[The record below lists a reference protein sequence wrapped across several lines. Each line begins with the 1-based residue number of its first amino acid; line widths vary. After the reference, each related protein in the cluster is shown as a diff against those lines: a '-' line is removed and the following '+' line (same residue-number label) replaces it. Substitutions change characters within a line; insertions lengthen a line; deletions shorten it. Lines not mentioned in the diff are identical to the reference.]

1 VTTELP
7 PRIAAHVHD
16 MLQAMT
22 ARNADFDHEAA
33 LLACARGDRAALKSL
48 YDREARWLLGVVLRI
63 VRDRAAAEDVLQD
76 AFLQVWRRA
85 ETYRPELG
93 SARGWIYTVV
103 RHQALSEVR
112 KPARELALDD
122 EALAAAVE
130 HHSASTWDTGGFT
143 SEAAALTPCL
153 EALDDAKRNSIV
165 LAFVEGYTHDQIAK
179 ALGTPLG
186 TVKSW
191 IRRGLQSLKECLS

>member
-1 VTTELP
+1 MSQ
-7 PRIAAHVHD
+7 RG
-16 MLQAMT
+16 
-22 ARNADFDHEAA
+22 ADFDHEAA
-33 LLACARGDRAALKSL
+33 LLACARGERAALKQI

-63 VRDRAAAEDVLQD
+63 VRDRATAEDVLQD

-85 ETYRPELG
+85 ETYRPDLG

-112 KPARELALDD
+112 KPGREIALDD
-122 EALAAAVE
+122 EAMAAVVE
-130 HHSASTWDTGGFT
+130 HHSHNTWDSGGFT
-143 SEAAALTPCL
+143 SEAAALQPCL
-153 EALDDAKRNSIV
+153 EALDEPKRNSIV

>member
-1 VTTELP
+1 
-7 PRIAAHVHD
+7 
-16 MLQAMT
+16 MT
-22 ARNADFDHEAA
+22 AARDADFDHEAA
-33 LLACARGDRAALKSL
+33 LLACARGDRAALKRL

-63 VRDRAAAEDVLQD
+63 VRDRATAEDVLQD
-76 AFLQVWRRA
+76 AFLQIWRRA

-112 KPARELALDD
+112 KPGRELALDD
-122 EALAAAVE
+122 EAMAAAVE
-130 HHSASTWDTGGFT
+130 HHSASTWDANGFT
-143 SEAAALTPCL
+143 SEAAALQPCL
-153 EALDDAKRNSIV
+153 EALDEPKRNSIV
-165 LAFVEGYTHDQIAK
+165 LAFVEGYTHEQIAK
-179 ALGTPLG
+179 SLGTPLG